1 MLYIREVFFT
11 FSVINIGKASTIPP
25 VQMTIKVHLACHRD
39 TLSGFATA
47 LYLRTAIIVS
57 VKTDTLT
64 LRVCTKGQ
72 KAHMNSGKYHLCL
85 LIMGALVLFKILA
98 GVIY

>member
-1 MLYIREVFFT
+1 MFT
-11 FSVINIGKASTIPP
+11 FNVINIGKASTIPP

-85 LIMGALVLFKILA
+85 FRHIFRGALVLFIILV